1 MPRRKRVPPMPS
13 RKLVK
18 LMLQAGAEFD
28 REGKGDHSIYQ
39 RVVEGVVLKAPVR
52 MGQRELRPE
61 YCLMVFRQLGL
72 TDKEIDSL
80 L

>member
-18 LMLQAGAEFD
+18 LLLQAGAGFD
-28 REGKGDHSIYQ
+28 REGKGDHSIYR
-39 RVVEGVVLKAPVR
+39 RVVDGVVLKAPVR

>member
-1 MPRRKRVPPMPS
+1 MPS

-18 LMLQAGAEFD
+18 LLLQAGAEFD
-28 REGKGDHSIYQ
+28 REGKGDHSIYR
-39 RVVEGVVLKAPVR
+39 RVVDGVVLKAPVR

-72 TDKEIDSL
+72 TDAEIDSL

>member
-18 LMLQAGAEFD
+18 LLLQAGAEFD
-28 REGKGDHSIYQ
+28 REGKGDHSIFR
-39 RVVEGVVLKAPVR
+39 RVVGETVLKAPVR
-52 MGQRELRPE
+52 VGQRELRPE

-72 TDKEIDSL
+72 SDEEIDAIL
-80 L
+80 

>member
-1 MPRRKRVPPMPS
+1 V
-13 RKLVK
+13 
-18 LMLQAGAEFD
+18 D
-28 REGKGDHSIYQ
+28 
-39 RVVEGVVLKAPVR
+39 GVVLKAPVR